1 MSAAPKIVGVDTSG
15 WLLAGDSGAG
25 GYFTVAPN
33 VVVAVPRS
41 GYRQTEESARRS
53 LVLLDE
59 IAQAAGHRQ
68 SVIVLVDRVQGQDAG
83 SRRVWS
89 SDESTRVRSS
99 LALVCTSALA
109 RAIGSFFI
117 GLNRPVTPTRM
128 FASFHAA
135 LEWSMQ
141 MQEEHGRA
149 V

>member
-1 MSAAPKIVGVDTSG
+1 MSAVPKIVGVDTSG
-15 WLLAGDSGAG
+15 WSLAGDSGAG
-25 GYFTVAPN
+25 GYFTVATN
-33 VVVAVPRS
+33 VVVAVPRA

-53 LVLLDE
+53 LELL
-59 IAQAAGHRQ
+59 AQVAAQAGHRL
-68 SVIVLVDRVQGQDAG
+68 SVIVLVDRVHAQDAG

-89 SDESTRVRSS
+89 SDESTRVRAS

-135 LEWSMQ
+135 LEWSKQ
-141 MQEEHGRA
+141 MQEDHERSI
-149 V
+149 